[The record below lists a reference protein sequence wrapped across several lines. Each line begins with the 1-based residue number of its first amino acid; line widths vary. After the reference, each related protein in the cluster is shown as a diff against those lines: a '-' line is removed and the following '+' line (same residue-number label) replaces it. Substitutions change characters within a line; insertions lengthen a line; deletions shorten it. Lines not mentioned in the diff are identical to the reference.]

1 MRLNHIVVNMQQ
13 IKVKWPLNPQET
25 VLFKVNGVYIKNNF
39 NAKQGILYL
48 TNERIVFK
56 ASPMLMFL
64 VFGIIGWL
72 LSRKKTAVEF
82 PLSDITDFKRGKH
95 GFNKKVAEFDLID
108 GRKIR
113 IGVTGKWEVF
123 DAAYQ
128 KAMLDVKPLFSV
140 N

>member
-1 MRLNHIVVNMQQ
+1 MQQ
-13 IKVKWPLNPQET
+13 IKVKWPLNPKET
-25 VLFKVNGVYIKNNF
+25 VLFKVNGVYLKSRF
-39 NAKQGILYL
+39 QAKQGTLYL
-48 TNERIVFK
+48 TNERIVFA

-64 VFGIIGWL
+64 LFGIIGWL
-72 LSRKKTAVEF
+72 LSRKKISVEF
-82 PLSDITDFKRGKH
+82 PLADITDFKRGKQ
-95 GFNKKVAEFDLID
+95 GFNKKIAEFDLID
-108 GRKIR
+108 NRKIR

>member
-1 MRLNHIVVNMQQ
+1 MQQ

-39 NAKQGILYL
+39 NAKQGVLYL
-48 TNERIVFK
+48 TNERVVFEAK
-56 ASPMLMFL
+56 PMLMFL
-64 VFGIIGWL
+64 LFGIIGWL
-72 LSRKKTAVEF
+72 LTRKKVSIDF
-82 PLSDITDFKRGKH
+82 PLSDITDFKRGKQ

-123 DAAYQ
+123 DAVYQ
-128 KAMLDVKPLFSV
+128 KAMLDVQPLFSV